1 MKTEN
6 NDKFLTRNKKI
17 NKKLPTRRMLIQ
29 LLQAQLQGKLST
41 KSKYQ
46 KEKFPQLSN
55 QQNSL

>member
-6 NDKFLTRNKKI
+6 NDKFLTRNKK
-17 NKKLPTRRMLIQ
+17 NKKLPTRRRLIQ